1 MTAPP
6 KEPDPMTEAP
16 ARPLLGFTVAITAAR
31 RADELATQLERRGAA
46 VLAAPAI
53 AMVPLSDDERLRAA
67 TEELLATPPDLLV
80 ATTGIGFRGW
90 LEAAEGWGLAE
101 PLLVALG
108 AGRVISRGPKATGAL
123 RAAGLREEWSP
134 ESESSAEVLSHLSG
148 TDLTG
153 LRVAVQLHGATDK
166 WDPNPGLLDGLR
178 ALGAEIVEVPVY
190 RWERPADLTGLD
202 RIVEAIATSS
212 VDAVTFTSAPAAASV
227 LERAAELG
235 LDGAVRGALGGPVVP
250 YCVGPVTATPLDRL
264 GVASVTPERMRLG
277 ALARLVEQD
286 LPDRRP
292 DLPVAG
298 HRLGLRARGAVV
310 DGEERELTPTSI
322 VLLRLLSREPGAVV
336 SREDLLA
343 ALGGDDPHAVEAAV
357 ARLRSGLGHKEIVAT
372 VVKRGYRLAIDEEH

>member
-1 MTAPP
+1 MTAAA
-6 KEPDPMTEAP
+6 KEHDPMTEAP
-16 ARPLLGFTVAITAAR
+16 VRPLLGFTVAITAAR
-31 RADELATQLERRGAA
+31 RADELATLLERRGAT

-53 AMVPLSDDERLRAA
+53 AIVPLSDDERLRAA
-67 TEELLATPPDLLV
+67 TEALLAAPPDLLV

-90 LEAAEGWGLAE
+90 LEAAEGWGVAESLLA
-101 PLLVALG
+101 ALG

-134 ESESSAEVLSHLSG
+134 ESESSAEVLSHLARTGLS
-148 TDLTG
+148 G
-153 LRVAVQLHGATDK
+153 LRVAVQLHGAPDK

-178 ALGAEIVEVPVY
+178 ALGATIVEVPVY
-190 RWERPADLTGLD
+190 RWERPADVSGLD
-202 RIVEAIATSS
+202 RIIETLATSA
-212 VDAVTFTSAPAAASV
+212 VDAITFTSAPAAASV

-235 LDGAVRGALGGPVVP
+235 LDGAVRGALSGPVVP
-250 YCVGPVTATPLDRL
+250 YCVGPVTATPLDQA
-264 GVASVTPERMRLG
+264 GITSVTPERMRLG

-336 SREDLLA
+336 SRDDLLA

-357 ARLRSGLGHKEIVAT
+357 ARLRAGLGHKEIVAT
-372 VVKRGYRLAIDEEH
+372 VVKRGYRLATDEEH

>member
-1 MTAPP
+1 
-6 KEPDPMTEAP
+6 MTEAP

-31 RADELATQLERRGAA
+31 RADELSTLLERRSAT

-53 AMVPLSDDERLRAA
+53 AMVPLSDDDRLRAA
-67 TEELLATPPDLLV
+67 TEDLLASPPDLLV

-101 PLLVALG
+101 SMLAALG

-178 ALGAEIVEVPVY
+178 ALGAEIVEIPVY

-202 RIVEAIATSS
+202 RIVEALATSA

-235 LDGAVRGALGGPVVP
+235 LDGAVRGALSGRVVP

-264 GVASVTPERMRLG
+264 GIASVTPERMRLG

-292 DLPVAG
+292 DLAAAG

-322 VLLRLLSREPGAVV
+322 VLLRLLAREPGAVV
-336 SREDLLA
+336 SREDLLT

-357 ARLRSGLGHKEIVAT
+357 ARLRSGLGRKEIVAT

>member
-1 MTAPP
+1 
-6 KEPDPMTEAP
+6 MTEAP

-31 RADELATQLERRGAA
+31 RADELSTLLERRGAT

-53 AMVPLSDDERLRAA
+53 AMVPLSDDDRLRAA
-67 TEELLATPPDLLV
+67 TEDLLASPPDLLV

-101 PLLVALG
+101 SMLAALG

-178 ALGAEIVEVPVY
+178 ALGAEIVEIPVY

-202 RIVEAIATSS
+202 RIVEALATSA

-235 LDGAVRGALGGPVVP
+235 LDGAVRGALSGRVVP

-264 GVASVTPERMRLG
+264 GIASVTPERMRLG

-292 DLPVAG
+292 DLAAAG

-322 VLLRLLSREPGAVV
+322 VLLRLLAREPGAVV
-336 SREDLLA
+336 SREDLLT

-357 ARLRSGLGHKEIVAT
+357 ARLRSGLGRKEIVAT